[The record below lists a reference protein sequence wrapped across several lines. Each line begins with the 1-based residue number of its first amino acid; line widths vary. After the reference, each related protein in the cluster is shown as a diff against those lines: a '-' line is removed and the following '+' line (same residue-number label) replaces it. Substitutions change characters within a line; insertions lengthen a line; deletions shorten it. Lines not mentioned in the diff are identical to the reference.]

1 MPDPE
6 FYNTRVSALLLILL
20 SAVLVN
26 VTALTRMP
34 SWRPFE
40 TITGTFVAARA
51 LAIASLIAVPVVS
64 AITWLLSTLLLEP
77 SGLSYLRTFAF
88 VAVILAVVPLV
99 ELMFRRDGRLRPRR
113 PGFALLM
120 MTNSAV
126 LGVALMVG
134 IRMKNIVDAVL
145 FSIAMAAALGFLLLA
160 FTSLHERLQH
170 ADVPIVFRDAPLAL
184 VTVGIM
190 ALAFMGF
197 TGFIQE

>member
-1 MPDPE
+1 M
-6 FYNTRVSALLLILL
+6 SALLLILL

-34 SWRPFE
+34 AWRPFE
-40 TITGTFVAARA
+40 AITGTFAAARA
-51 LAIASLIAVPVVS
+51 LAIASLITVPIVS
-64 AITWLLSTLLLEP
+64 AITWLLSSLLLEP
-77 SGLSYLRTFAF
+77 SGVGYLRTLTF

-99 ELMFRRDGRLRPRR
+99 EWALRRDDRLRPQR

-120 MTNSAV
+120 MTNAAV
-126 LGVALMVG
+126 LGIALMVD
-134 IRMKNIVDAVL
+134 IRMQNIVDAVL

-160 FTSLHERLQH
+160 FAALHERLQY
-170 ADVPIVFRDAPLAL
+170 ADVPTAFRDAPLAL
-184 VTVGIM
+184 VTAGIM

>member
-1 MPDPE
+1 M
-6 FYNTRVSALLLILL
+6 SALLLILL

-26 VTALTRMP
+26 VMALTRMP

-40 TITGTFVAARA
+40 AIIGTFAGARA
-51 LAIASLIAVPVVS
+51 LALAALITVPAVS
-64 AITWLLSTLLLEP
+64 MITWLLSALLLEP
-77 SGLSYLRTFAF
+77 SGLSYLRTLAF

-99 ELMFRRDGRLRPRR
+99 ELMFRRDGRLRPQR

-134 IRMKNIVDAVL
+134 IRMQNIVDAVL
-145 FSIAMAAALGFLLLA
+145 FAIAMAAALGFLLLA
-160 FTSLHERLQH
+160 FAALHERLQH
-170 ADVPIVFRDAPLAL
+170 ADVPTVFRDAPLAL
-184 VTVGIM
+184 VTAGIM

>member
-1 MPDPE
+1 M
-6 FYNTRVSALLLILL
+6 SALLLILL

-26 VTALTRMP
+26 VMALTRVP

-40 TITGTFVAARA
+40 AITGTFAAARA
-51 LAIASLIAVPVVS
+51 LAIASAVTVPVVS
-64 AITWLLSTLLLEP
+64 AIAWLLSTLLLDP
-77 SGLSYLRTFAF
+77 SGVSYLRTLVF

-99 ELMFRRDGRLRPRR
+99 EMMFRRDGRLRPQR

-134 IRMKNIVDAVL
+134 IRMQTIVDAVL
-145 FSIAMAAALGFLLLA
+145 FAIAMAAALGFLLLA
-160 FTSLHERLQH
+160 FAALHERLQH
-170 ADVPIVFRDAPLAL
+170 ADVPSVFRDAPLAL
-184 VTVGIM
+184 VTAGIM

>member
-1 MPDPE
+1 M
-6 FYNTRVSALLLILL
+6 SALLLILL

-26 VTALTRMP
+26 VMALTRVP

-40 TITGTFVAARA
+40 AITGTFAAARA
-51 LAIASLIAVPVVS
+51 LAIASAVTVPLVS
-64 AITWLLSTLLLEP
+64 AIAWLLSTLLLDP
-77 SGLSYLRTFAF
+77 NGLSYLRTLVF

-99 ELMFRRDGRLRPRR
+99 EMMFRRDGRLRPQR

-134 IRMKNIVDAVL
+134 IRMQNIVDAVL
-145 FSIAMAAALGFLLLA
+145 FAIAMAAALGFLLLA
-160 FTSLHERLQH
+160 FAALHERLQH
-170 ADVPIVFRDAPLAL
+170 ADVPSVFRDAPLAL
-184 VTVGIM
+184 VTAGIM